1 MRFPMSNPAA
11 SVDAPTLV
19 SLRWLRLGRRTTEQH
34 CWPATEKI
42 GTSCRLLGLFLG
54 PLLLLPGHAEAGELI
69 HPQLPP
75 EVDMNR
81 NAGRGGMLFVTLTL
95 GSGDQLPFVVDTG
108 AAHTLMDRSFEPKL
122 GNRLGTV
129 NVSHFA
135 DTYVGGVYAAPK
147 LYLGDALLVTASNIW
162 TYDFTNQLSSRAGR
176 QIKGILGMDCLKHY
190 CIQLDF
196 EAGKLRFLDP
206 DHLDIEKLGK
216 AFPIT
221 FPRGGRPFIH
231 HCSLAGGASANPKMD
246 SDRAS
251 GWSKTRELPVTYAL
265 IDTGC
270 SYDGRVE
277 KGALQGHD
285 SGNVLLQN
293 CTWDGEP
300 YTNLRVQVAEHA
312 NLLGLRFLARH
323 LVTLDFLHRKLYLKR
338 TSIGPLAG
346 EREGPQPNPQGGAN
360 GRQPVGSGTNRASA
374 AASSRRSPD
383 R

>member
-1 MRFPMSNPAA
+1 MPKAIKF
-11 SVDAPTLV
+11 
-19 SLRWLRLGRRTTEQH
+19 
-34 CWPATEKI
+34 
-42 GTSCRLLGLFLG
+42 LGLSLS
-54 PLLLLPGHAEAGELI
+54 LLLFLVCSSLADDSNHTK
-69 HPQLPP
+69 LPP
-75 EVDMNR
+75 EVAMNS
-81 NAGRGGMLFVTLTL
+81 NAGRGGLIFVTLKL

-108 AAHTLMDRSFEPKL
+108 AARTLMDRSFEPKL
-122 GNRLGTV
+122 GTRLGTA

-147 LYLGDALLVTASNIW
+147 LYLGDALLVTATNIW
-162 TYDFTNQLSSRAGR
+162 TYDFTNQLTSRAGK

-216 AFPIT
+216 SFPIT

-277 KGALQGHD
+277 TGALQGHD

-293 CTWDGEP
+293 CTWDGAT
-300 YTNLRVQVAEHA
+300 YANLRVQVAEHA

-323 LVTLDFLHRKLYLKR
+323 LVTLDFPHRKLYLKQ

-346 EREGPQPNPQGGAN
+346 ERPGPQPNPYQAHA
-360 GRQPVGSGTNRASA
+360 VNR
-374 AASSRRSPD
+374 
-383 R
+383 